1 MAENGSPERGDGRSE
16 GPAKGGPWDNP
27 YTTRTPIPAPRPQD
41 QPIPSG
47 DIRRVIERT
56 VGAGDPVRND
66 PAFQLP
72 HDALNDPGTRER
84 ATRVYRD
91 VPIVTIQNAWT
102 VPDVRRALWSHM
114 SGMFE
119 LSGQLM
125 DSMLGD
131 DRVQATLGSR
141 LSGLF
146 GREVRSEP
154 ANDSRAA
161 REVQDAWMSHFPV
174 MLSSGAIPE
183 SQVHTIFMGV
193 GNGQILWDI
202 SDPKIPFKPYPR
214 PWHPRYEYFDW
225 ITRKYIAISQDGNLP
240 VLPGDG
246 KWYQNAPFG
255 SYRGF
260 VRGAVRA
267 VAEPWLIRHFAIRDW
282 ARFSEV
288 HGLPT
293 RIGYSP
299 STADPGERSQF
310 EQRIACLGS
319 EPTLLI
325 ARGVD
330 KESKDTGYGYELV
343 EAESTSWEAFPGL
356 RDQCDMAIVLAI
368 MFQNLTT
375 EVSGGAFASTKSHM
389 DIRQQGLQHDNA
401 GWKATLHRDFARPFA
416 FLNYGDASLAPWTYF
431 DVTSREDYA
440 NNAKQWQAF
449 GTGLEVLRRGGI
461 KFKDQAAVR
470 DFAKKRFNLSEMP
483 EFDITDPV
491 GHLPGEQPG
500 STPTKD
506 EED

>member
-1 MAENGSPERGDGRSE
+1 MAENGAPRGDGRSE
-16 GPAKGGPWDNP
+16 GPAKGGVWDSPWA
-27 YTTRTPIPAPRPQD
+27 TRQPIPLPVRPQD
-41 QPIPSG
+41 QPIPT
-47 DIRRVIERT
+47 DQIRERIERI

-66 PAFQLP
+66 PGFQAP
-72 HDALNDPGTRER
+72 HDQLKDPGTRRR
-84 ATRVYRD
+84 ATLVYRD
-91 VPIVTIQNAWT
+91 VPIVTIQNSWT
-102 VPDVRRALWSHM
+102 VPDVRQALWTHM

-154 ANDSRAA
+154 ANDSAAA
-161 REVQDAWMSHFPV
+161 REVHDAWMSVFPA
-174 MLSSGAIPE
+174 MLDSGALPE
-183 SQVHTIFMGV
+183 SHVHTIFMGT
-193 GNGQILWDI
+193 GAGQILWDT
-202 SDPKIPFKPYPR
+202 SDPKIPFKPHPR

-240 VLPGDG
+240 ILPGDG
-246 KWYQNAPFG
+246 KWYLNAPFG

-288 HGLPT
+288 HGMPT
-293 RIGYSP
+293 RVGYTP

-310 EQRIACLGS
+310 EDRIACLGS

-356 RDQCDMAIVLAI
+356 RDHCDMAIVLAI

-389 DIRQQGLQHDNA
+389 DIRQQGLQQDNA
-401 GWKATLHRDFARPFA
+401 GWKATIHRDFARPFA
-416 FLNYGDASLAPWTYF
+416 YLNYGDADLAPWTWF
-431 DVTSREDYA
+431 DVKSREDFA

-449 GTGLEVLRRGGI
+449 GTGLEVLRRGGV
-461 KFKDQAAVR
+461 KFKDQLEVR
-470 DFAKKRFNLSEMP
+470 KFALKAFNLADMP
-483 EFDITDPV
+483 EFEITDPV
-491 GHLPGEQPG
+491 GHLPTEGAAKPAE
-500 STPTKD
+500 KD
-506 EED
+506 DE

>member
-1 MAENGSPERGDGRSE
+1 MAENGSAGGDGRSE
-16 GPAKGGPWDNP
+16 GSAKGSVWDSPW
-27 YTTRTPIPAPRPQD
+27 TRRAPIPPSQAIPTD
-41 QPIPSG
+41 Q
-47 DIRRVIERT
+47 IRERIERIT
-56 VGAGDPVRND
+56 GAGTIVRND
-66 PAFQLP
+66 PAFQVP
-72 HDALNDPGTRER
+72 HDPLNDPGTRAR
-84 ATRVYRD
+84 TDLVYRD

-102 VPDVRRALWSHM
+102 VPDVRQALWSHM

-119 LSGQLM
+119 ISGQLM

-161 REVQDAWMSHFPV
+161 REVQDAWMEHFPT
-174 MLSSGAIPE
+174 MLSSGALPE
-183 SQVHTIFMGV
+183 SHVHTIFMGT
-193 GNGQILWDI
+193 GAGQILWDTT
-202 SDPKIPFKPYPR
+202 DPKVPFKPHPR
-214 PWHPRYEYFDW
+214 PWHPRYSYFDW
-225 ITRKYIAISQDGNLP
+225 ITRKYVAISQDGNLP
-240 VLPGDG
+240 ILPGDG
-246 KWYQNAPFG
+246 KWYLNAPFG

-293 RIGYSP
+293 RVGFTP
-299 STADPGERSQF
+299 ATADPGERAQF
-310 EQRIACLGS
+310 EQRIASLGS
-319 EPTLLI
+319 EPCLLI

-330 KESKDTGYGYELV
+330 SQSKDTGYGYELV
-343 EAESTSWEAFPGL
+343 EAQSNSWQAFPGL
-356 RDQCDMAIVLAI
+356 RDHCDMAIVLAI

-389 DIRQQGLQHDNA
+389 DIRQQGLQQDNM
-401 GWKATLHRDFARPFA
+401 GWKATIHRDFARPFA
-416 FLNYGDASLAPWTYF
+416 FLNYGDAALAPWTYF

-461 KFKDQAAVR
+461 EFEDEAAVR
-470 DFAKKRFNLSEMP
+470 EFARKRFNLAEMP
-483 EFDITDPV
+483 TFKITDPV
-491 GHLPGEQPG
+491 GHLPSEEAAPG
-500 STPTKD
+500 GGDD
-506 EED
+506 EDK